1 MNTGRDCKNTNN
13 PNAMQKKNPQ
23 DKPSPKLGTSLYNNT
38 VVQYFPQ

>member
-1 MNTGRDCKNTNN
+1 
-13 PNAMQKKNPQ
+13 MQGKRKNPQ